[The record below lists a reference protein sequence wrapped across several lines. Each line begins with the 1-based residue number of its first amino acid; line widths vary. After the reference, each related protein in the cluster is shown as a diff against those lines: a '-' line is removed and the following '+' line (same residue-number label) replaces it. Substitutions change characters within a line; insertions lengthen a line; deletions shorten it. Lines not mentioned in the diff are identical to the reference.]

1 VRQAVGIL
9 GSGNTSLRTFL
20 LKKIIMRGAK
30 NVIDMRPSKGFSP
43 SQGNEHLRRLDDCER
58 AQKARW
64 NYDPS
69 REHLNFEVG
78 KGGIVTEVNKF
89 KTINQ
94 RIQEYLDSRGIVNP
108 NKKYIDQGLDPKYR
122 TVVNFILG
130 GNREVMRNLAFGNQK
145 VDWEH
150 GADNSDLK
158 RMPEIESWAKDAYAF
173 MCKKIGEQNIAAF
186 VVHLDEAN
194 PHVHCTV
201 LPLTEKNR
209 FSFKKIFTKGVNTRE
224 ALVEY
229 MESLHT
235 EYAEEVGLKYGMER
249 GDSIKETGAVHRTTE
264 EYRRKLWKD
273 AQEKEEEVRENIK
286 TIEQQN
292 STITNQRG
300 IIASLSREI
309 KHSAARLKALA
320 TMIKNLETHKADLE
334 YEVEKLNKDL
344 TTGKIS
350 KEEADRKLSQINAEI
365 KKIEEKIIDK
375 ADKLKV
381 AESKLHDAE
390 QRKAEL
396 EAKAHEAE
404 EKRSSEEQKTAL
416 AVEKTAKAEGKY
428 QVIKAK
434 YKEIAPKVNL
444 KISHE
449 FGSLGFHMAALDMK
463 SRLSKYGELRNSL
476 SPSQR
481 DFLDRTVGEIFDGSL
496 IENVAENSANLCSV
510 AASLYLGYLNA
521 ATRIAQSCGG
531 GGGPGTGWGK
541 RDDENDMD
549 FRRRCFGMAMKMM
562 KPGRQQRLKR

>member
-1 VRQAVGIL
+1 M
-9 GSGNTSLRTFL
+9 SGP
-20 LKKIIMRGAK
+20 K
-30 NVIDMRPSKGFSP
+30 NVIDMRPGKGFTT
-43 SQGNEHLRRLDDCER
+43 SQSNEHLRRMADKESAKK
-58 AQKARW
+58 AQW

-69 REHLNFEVG
+69 RERLNFEIG
-78 KGGIVTEVNKF
+78 KGGVVKEVDKM
-89 KTINQ
+89 KTIPQ
-94 RIQEYLDSRGIVNP
+94 RIKENLEARGIKDPNIPLINQGKNP
-108 NKKYIDQGLDPKYR
+108 YYR
-122 TVVNFILG
+122 TVANFILG

-158 RMPEIESWAKDAYAF
+158 RMPEIEAWAKDAYAF
-173 MCKKIGEQNIAAF
+173 MCKKYGEQNIAAF
-186 VVHLDEAN
+186 VVHLDETN

-201 LPLTEKNR
+201 LPITKKKK
-209 FSFKKIFTKGVNTRE
+209 FSFFGVFLKGNNTKD
-224 ALVEY
+224 ALSEY
-229 MESLHT
+229 MDSLHT
-235 EYAEEVGLKYGMER
+235 EYAEEVGMKYGMER

-273 AQEKEEEVRENIK
+273 AQEKEEEVRENTR

-320 TMIKNLETHKADLE
+320 TMIKNLETHKIDLV

-365 KKIEEKIIDK
+365 KKTEEKILDK
-375 ADKLKV
+375 ADKLKI

-390 QRKAEL
+390 RRKAEL

-416 AVEKTAKAEGKY
+416 AVEKTARAEDRY
-428 QVIKAK
+428 QEIRAK
-434 YKEIAPKVNL
+434 YKEVAPAVNVQV
-444 KISHE
+444 IHE
-449 FGSLGFHMAALDMK
+449 METLGYHSAAFDMK
-463 SRLSKYGELRNSL
+463 NRLSKYNALKDSL
-476 SPSQR
+476 SYEQR
-481 DFLDRTVGEIFDGSL
+481 EFLDKMMDDIFEGSV
-496 IENVAENSANLCSV
+496 IVSMAENAASICSI
-510 AASLYLGYLNA
+510 AASLYLGYLDN
-521 ATRIAQSCGG
+521 ATRIAQSSGG

-541 RDDENDMD
+541 RDDEDD
-549 FRRRCFGMAMKMM
+549 FAFRRRCFGMAMKMM
-562 KPGRQQRLKR
+562 RPGHQQRRKR

>member
-1 VRQAVGIL
+1 M
-9 GSGNTSLRTFL
+9 S
-20 LKKIIMRGAK
+20 GAK
-30 NVIDMRPSKGFSP
+30 NVIDMRPGKGFTT
-43 SQGNEHLRRLDDCER
+43 SQSNEHLRRLADREAAR
-58 AQKARW
+58 KAQW

-69 REHLNFEVG
+69 RERLNFEIG
-78 KGGIVTEVNKF
+78 KGGVVKEVD
-89 KTINQ
+89 KTKSIPQRIKENLEARGIKDPNIPLINQ
-94 RIQEYLDSRGIVNP
+94 G
-108 NKKYIDQGLDPKYR
+108 KDPYYR
-122 TVVNFILG
+122 TVANFILG

-158 RMPEIESWAKDAYAF
+158 RMPEIEAWAKDAYAF
-173 MCKKIGEQNIAAF
+173 MCKKYGEQNIAAF

-194 PHVHCTV
+194 PHVHCTI
-201 LPLTEKNR
+201 LPITKKNK
-209 FSFKKIFTKGVNTRE
+209 FSFFSVFLKGNNTKD
-224 ALVEY
+224 ALSEY
-229 MESLHT
+229 MDSLHT

-249 GDSIKETGAVHRTTE
+249 GDSTKETGAVHRTTE

-334 YEVEKLNKDL
+334 QEIKKLNRDL
-344 TTGKIS
+344 AAGKIS
-350 KEEADRKLSQINAEI
+350 KEEADRKLSLINADI
-365 KKIEEKIIDK
+365 KKTEEKILDK
-375 ADKLKV
+375 TEKLKI

-396 EAKAHEAE
+396 EAKAHEA
-404 EKRSSEEQKTAL
+404 EQKTAL

-521 ATRIAQSCGG
+521 ATGIAQSCGG

-562 KPGRQQRLKR
+562 KPGRQQRRGCNLNCVKACS

>member
-1 VRQAVGIL
+1 M
-9 GSGNTSLRTFL
+9 S
-20 LKKIIMRGAK
+20 GAK

-78 KGGIVTEVNKF
+78 KGGVVTEVNKF

-94 RIQEYLDSRGIVNP
+94 RIQENLDSRGIVNP

-122 TVVNFILG
+122 TVANFILG
-130 GNREVMRNLAFGNQK
+130 GNREVMRNLAFDNQE

-158 RMPEIESWAKDAYAF
+158 RMPEIEAWAKDAYAF
-173 MCKKIGEQNIAAF
+173 MCKKYGEKNIAAF

-209 FSFKKIFTKGVNTRE
+209 FSFIKTFMGGVDSRD
-224 ALVEY
+224 ALSKY
-229 MESLHT
+229 MENLHT

-273 AQEKEEEVRENIK
+273 AQEKEEEVRENTK

-334 YEVEKLNKDL
+334 QEIKKFNRDL
-344 TTGKIS
+344 AAGKIS

-365 KKIEEKIIDK
+365 KKTEEKIIDK

-396 EAKAHEAE
+396 EAKAHEA
-404 EKRSSEEQKTAL
+404 EQKTAL

-562 KPGRQQRLKR
+562 KSGRQQRLKR

>member
-1 VRQAVGIL
+1 M
-9 GSGNTSLRTFL
+9 SGP
-20 LKKIIMRGAK
+20 K
-30 NVIDMRPSKGFSP
+30 NVIDMRPGKGFTT
-43 SQGNEHLRRLDDCER
+43 SQSNEHLRRMADKESAKK
-58 AQKARW
+58 AQW

-69 REHLNFEVG
+69 RERLNFEIG
-78 KGGIVTEVNKF
+78 KGGVVKEVDKM
-89 KTINQ
+89 KTIPQ
-94 RIQEYLDSRGIVNP
+94 RIKENLEARGIKDP
-108 NKKYIDQGLDPKYR
+108 NIPLINQGKDPYYR
-122 TVVNFILG
+122 TVANFILG

-158 RMPEIESWAKDAYAF
+158 RMPEIEAWAKDAYAF
-173 MCKKIGEQNIAAF
+173 MCKKYGEQNIAAF
-186 VVHLDEAN
+186 VVHLDETN

-201 LPLTEKNR
+201 LPITKKNK
-209 FSFKKIFTKGVNTRE
+209 FSFFGVFLKGNNTKD
-224 ALVEY
+224 ALSEY
-229 MESLHT
+229 MDSLHT

-273 AQEKEEEVRENIK
+273 AQEKEAEVRENTR

-320 TMIKNLETHKADLE
+320 TMIKNLETHKADLI

-365 KKIEEKIIDK
+365 KKTEEKILDK
-375 ADKLKV
+375 TDKLKI

-416 AVEKTAKAEGKY
+416 AVEKTARAEDRY
-428 QVIKAK
+428 QEIRAK
-434 YKEIAPKVNL
+434 YKEVAPAVNVQV
-444 KISHE
+444 IHE
-449 FGSLGFHMAALDMK
+449 METLGYHSAAFDMK
-463 SRLSKYGELRNSL
+463 NRLSKYNALKDSL
-476 SPSQR
+476 SYEQR
-481 DFLDRTVGEIFDGSL
+481 EFLDKMMDDIFDGSV
-496 IENVAENSANLCSV
+496 IVSMAENAASICSI
-510 AASLYLGYLNA
+510 AASLYLGYLDN

-531 GGGPGTGWGK
+531 GGEPGTGWGK
-541 RDDENDMD
+541 RDDEDD
-549 FRRRCFGMAMKMM
+549 FAFRRRCFGMAMKMM
-562 KPGRQQRLKR
+562 RPGHQQRRKR

>member
-1 VRQAVGIL
+1 M
-9 GSGNTSLRTFL
+9 S
-20 LKKIIMRGAK
+20 GAK

-43 SQGNEHLRRLDDCER
+43 SQGNGHLRRLDDCER
-58 AQKARW
+58 AQKVRW
-64 NYDPS
+64 NYAPS

-78 KGGIVTEVNKF
+78 KGGVVTEVNKF

-94 RIQEYLDSRGIVNP
+94 RIQENLDSRGIVNP
-108 NKKYIDQGLDPKYR
+108 NKKYIGQGLDPKYR
-122 TVVNFILG
+122 TVANFILG
-130 GNREVMRNLAFGNQK
+130 GNREVMRNLAFDNQE

-158 RMPEIESWAKDAYAF
+158 RMPEIEAWAKDAYAF
-173 MCKKIGEQNIAAF
+173 MCKKYGEQNIAAF

-209 FSFKKIFTKGVNTRE
+209 FSFIKTFMGGVDSRD
-224 ALVEY
+224 ALSKY
-229 MESLHT
+229 MENLHT
-235 EYAEEVGLKYGMER
+235 EYADEVGLKYGMER
-249 GDSIKETGAVHRTTE
+249 GDSIKKTGAVHRTTE

-334 YEVEKLNKDL
+334 QEIKKFNRDL
-344 TTGKIS
+344 VAGKIS

-365 KKIEEKIIDK
+365 KKTEEKIIDK

-434 YKEIAPKVNL
+434 YKEIAPKLNL

>member
-1 VRQAVGIL
+1 M
-9 GSGNTSLRTFL
+9 SGP
-20 LKKIIMRGAK
+20 K
-30 NVIDMRPSKGFSP
+30 NVIDMRPGKGFTT
-43 SQGNEHLRRLDDCER
+43 SQSNEHLRRMADKESAKK
-58 AQKARW
+58 AQW

-69 REHLNFEVG
+69 RERLNFEIG
-78 KGGIVTEVNKF
+78 KGGVVKEVDKM
-89 KTINQ
+89 KTIPQ
-94 RIQEYLDSRGIVNP
+94 RIKENLEARGIKDP
-108 NKKYIDQGLDPKYR
+108 NIPLINQGKDPYYR
-122 TVVNFILG
+122 TVANFILG

-158 RMPEIESWAKDAYAF
+158 RMPEIEAWAKDAYAF
-173 MCKKIGEQNIAAF
+173 MCKKYGEQNIAAF
-186 VVHLDEAN
+186 VVHLDETN
-194 PHVHCTV
+194 PHCHCTV
-201 LPLTEKNR
+201 LPITKKNK
-209 FSFKKIFTKGVNTRE
+209 FSFFGVFLKGNNTKD
-224 ALVEY
+224 ALSEY
-229 MESLHT
+229 MDSLHT
-235 EYAEEVGLKYGMER
+235 EYAEEVGMKYGMER

-273 AQEKEEEVRENIK
+273 AQEKEEEVRENTK

-300 IIASLSREI
+300 IISSLSREI
-309 KHSAARLKALA
+309 KHSAARLKALS

-365 KKIEEKIIDK
+365 KKTEEKILDK
-375 ADKLKV
+375 TDKLKI

-416 AVEKTAKAEGKY
+416 AVEKTARAEDRY
-428 QVIKAK
+428 QEIRAK
-434 YKEIAPKVNL
+434 YKEVAPAVNVQV
-444 KISHE
+444 IHE
-449 FGSLGFHMAALDMK
+449 METLGYHSAAFDMK
-463 SRLSKYGELRNSL
+463 NRLSKYNALKDSL
-476 SPSQR
+476 SYEQR
-481 DFLDRTVGEIFDGSL
+481 EFLDKMMDDIFDGSV
-496 IENVAENSANLCSV
+496 IVSMAENAASICSI
-510 AASLYLGYLNA
+510 AASLYLGYLDN

-541 RDDENDMD
+541 RDDEDD
-549 FRRRCFGMAMKMM
+549 FAFRRRCFGMAMKMM
-562 KPGRQQRLKR
+562 RPGHQQRRKR

>member
-1 VRQAVGIL
+1 M
-9 GSGNTSLRTFL
+9 S
-20 LKKIIMRGAK
+20 GAK

-43 SQGNEHLRRLDDCER
+43 SQGNGHLRRLDDCER

-64 NYDPS
+64 NYAPS

-78 KGGIVTEVNKF
+78 KGGVVTEVNKF

-94 RIQEYLDSRGIVNP
+94 RIQENLDSRGIVNP
-108 NKKYIDQGLDPKYR
+108 NKKYIGQGLDPKYR
-122 TVVNFILG
+122 TVANFILG
-130 GNREVMRNLAFGNQK
+130 GNREVMRNLAFDNQE

-158 RMPEIESWAKDAYAF
+158 RMPEIEAWAKDAYAF
-173 MCKKIGEQNIAAF
+173 MCKKYGEKNIAAF

-209 FSFKKIFTKGVNTRE
+209 FSFIKTFMGGVDSRD
-224 ALVEY
+224 ALSKY
-229 MESLHT
+229 MENLHT
-235 EYAEEVGLKYGMER
+235 EYADEVGLKYGMER
-249 GDSIKETGAVHRTTE
+249 GDSIKKTGAVHRTTE

-334 YEVEKLNKDL
+334 QEIKKFNRDL
-344 TTGKIS
+344 AAGKIS
-350 KEEADRKLSQINAEI
+350 KEEADRKLSKINAEI
-365 KKIEEKIIDK
+365 KKTEEKIIDK

-444 KISHE
+444 KVSHE

>member
-1 VRQAVGIL
+1 M
-9 GSGNTSLRTFL
+9 S
-20 LKKIIMRGAK
+20 GAK

-43 SQGNEHLRRLDDCER
+43 SQGNGHLRRLDDCER
-58 AQKARW
+58 AQKVRW
-64 NYDPS
+64 NYAPS

-78 KGGIVTEVNKF
+78 KGGVVTEVNKF

-94 RIQEYLDSRGIVNP
+94 RIQENLDSRGIVNP
-108 NKKYIDQGLDPKYR
+108 NKKYIGQGLDPKYR
-122 TVVNFILG
+122 TVANFILG
-130 GNREVMRNLAFGNQK
+130 GNREVMRNLAFGNQE

-158 RMPEIESWAKDAYAF
+158 RMPEIEAWAKDAYAF
-173 MCKKIGEQNIAAF
+173 MCKKYGEKNIAAF

-209 FSFKKIFTKGVNTRE
+209 FSFIKTFMGGVDSRD
-224 ALVEY
+224 ALSKY
-229 MESLHT
+229 MENLHT
-235 EYAEEVGLKYGMER
+235 EYADEVGLKYGMER
-249 GDSIKETGAVHRTTE
+249 GDSIKKTGAVHRTTE

-286 TIEQQN
+286 TIELQN

-334 YEVEKLNKDL
+334 QEIKKFNRDL
-344 TTGKIS
+344 AAGKIS
-350 KEEADRKLSQINAEI
+350 KEEADRKLSKINAEI
-365 KKIEEKIIDK
+365 KKTEEKIIDK

-444 KISHE
+444 KVSHE

>member
-1 VRQAVGIL
+1 M
-9 GSGNTSLRTFL
+9 S
-20 LKKIIMRGAK
+20 GAK
-30 NVIDMRPSKGFSP
+30 NVIDMRPSKGFSS

-78 KGGIVTEVNKF
+78 KGGVVTEVNKF

-173 MCKKIGEQNIAAF
+173 MCKKFGEQNIAAF

-309 KHSAARLKALA
+309 KHSAARLKALV

-334 YEVEKLNKDL
+334 QEIKKLNRDL
-344 TTGKIS
+344 AAGKIS

-365 KKIEEKIIDK
+365 KKTEEKIID
-375 ADKLKV
+375 
-381 AESKLHDAE
+381 
-390 QRKAEL
+390 
-396 EAKAHEAE
+396 
-404 EKRSSEEQKTAL
+404 
-416 AVEKTAKAEGKY
+416 KAEGKY

-510 AASLYLGYLNA
+510 EASLYLGYLNA

>member
-1 VRQAVGIL
+1 M
-9 GSGNTSLRTFL
+9 S
-20 LKKIIMRGAK
+20 GAK

-43 SQGNEHLRRLDDCER
+43 SQGNGHLRRLDDCER
-58 AQKARW
+58 AQKVRW
-64 NYDPS
+64 NYAPS

-78 KGGIVTEVNKF
+78 KGGVVTEVNKF

-173 MCKKIGEQNIAAF
+173 MCKKFGEQNIAAF

-273 AQEKEEEVRENIK
+273 AQEKEEEVRENTK

-292 STITNQRG
+292 STITNQCG

-320 TMIKNLETHKADLE
+320 TMIKNLETHKVDLE
-334 YEVEKLNKDL
+334 LEIKKLNRDL
-344 TTGKIS
+344 AAGKIS

-365 KKIEEKIIDK
+365 KKTEEKILDK
-375 ADKLKV
+375 TDKLKI

-404 EKRSSEEQKTAL
+404 QKTAL

-428 QVIKAK
+428 QEIKSK
-434 YKEIAPKVNL
+434 YKEVAPAVNAQTV
-444 KISHE
+444 HE
-449 FGSLGFHMAALDMK
+449 METLGYHLSALDMR
-463 SRLSKYGELRNSL
+463 SRLSKFDALKETL
-476 SPSQR
+476 SHEQR
-481 DFLDRTVGEIFDGSL
+481 DFLDTTVGSIFDGSL

>member
-1 VRQAVGIL
+1 M
-9 GSGNTSLRTFL
+9 S
-20 LKKIIMRGAK
+20 GAK

-94 RIQEYLDSRGIVNP
+94 RIQEYLDSRGIVTP

-173 MCKKIGEQNIAAF
+173 MCKKFGEQNIVAF

-209 FSFKKIFTKGVNTRE
+209 FSFIKTFMGGVDSRD
-224 ALVEY
+224 ALSKY
-229 MESLHT
+229 MENLHT
-235 EYAEEVGLKYGMER
+235 EYAEEVGMKYGMER

-273 AQEKEEEVRENIK
+273 AQEKEEEVRENTK

-365 KKIEEKIIDK
+365 KKTEEKILDK
-375 ADKLKV
+375 TDKLKI

-416 AVEKTAKAEGKY
+416 AVEKTARAEDRY
-428 QVIKAK
+428 QEIRAK
-434 YKEIAPKVNL
+434 YKEVAPAVNVQV
-444 KISHE
+444 IHE
-449 FGSLGFHMAALDMK
+449 METLGYHSAAFDMK
-463 SRLSKYGELRNSL
+463 NRLSKYNALKDSL
-476 SPSQR
+476 SYEQR
-481 DFLDRTVGEIFDGSL
+481 EFLDKMMDDIFDGSV
-496 IENVAENSANLCSV
+496 IVSMAENAASICSI
-510 AASLYLGYLNA
+510 AASLYLGYLDN

-541 RDDENDMD
+541 RDDEDD
-549 FRRRCFGMAMKMM
+549 FAFRRRCFGMAMKMM
-562 KPGRQQRLKR
+562 RPGHQQRRKR

>member
-1 VRQAVGIL
+1 M
-9 GSGNTSLRTFL
+9 S
-20 LKKIIMRGAK
+20 GAK
-30 NVIDMRPSKGFSP
+30 NVIDMRPGKGFTT
-43 SQGNEHLRRLDDCER
+43 SQSNEHLRRLADREAAKK
-58 AQKARW
+58 AQW

-69 REHLNFEVG
+69 REHLNFEIG
-78 KGGIVTEVNKF
+78 RGGVVKEVDKS
-89 KTINQ
+89 KSIHQ
-94 RIQEYLDSRGIVNP
+94 RIEENLKARGIKDP
-108 NKKYIDQGLDPKYR
+108 NIPLITQGLDPKYR
-122 TVVNFILG
+122 TVANFILG

-150 GADNSDLK
+150 GADNTELK
-158 RMPEIESWAKDAYAF
+158 RMPDIEAWAKDAYAF
-173 MCKKIGEQNIAAF
+173 MCKKFGEQNIAAF

-201 LPLTEKNR
+201 LPISENNR
-209 FSFKKIFTKGVNTRE
+209 ISFKKVFLKGNDNKD
-224 ALVEY
+224 ALSKY
-229 MESLHT
+229 MENLHT

-273 AQEKEEEVRENIK
+273 AQEKEEEVRENTK
-286 TIEQQN
+286 
-292 STITNQRG
+292 TITNQRG
-300 IIASLSREI
+300 IIASLNREI

-334 YEVEKLNKDL
+334 QEIKKLNRDL
-344 TTGKIS
+344 AAGKIS

-365 KKIEEKIIDK
+365 KKTEEKILDK
-375 ADKLKV
+375 TEKLKI

-390 QRKAEL
+390 QRKTEL

-428 QVIKAK
+428 QEIKAK
-434 YKEIAPKVNL
+434 YKEIAPAVNL
-444 KISHE
+444 KVSHE
-449 FGSLGFHMAALDMK
+449 IGSLGFHMVALDMK
-463 SRLSKYGELRNSL
+463 SRLSKYDELRNSL

-510 AASLYLGYLNA
+510 AASLYLGYLDA
-521 ATRIAQSCGG
+521 ATRIAQSSGG

-541 RDDENDMD
+541 RDDEDDLD

-562 KPGRQQRLKR
+562 KPVKQNRVIRGRRR

>member
-1 VRQAVGIL
+1 M
-9 GSGNTSLRTFL
+9 S
-20 LKKIIMRGAK
+20 GAK
-30 NVIDMRPSKGFSP
+30 NVIDMRPSKGFSS

-78 KGGIVTEVNKF
+78 KGGVVTEVNKF

-173 MCKKIGEQNIAAF
+173 MCKKFGEQNIAAF

-334 YEVEKLNKDL
+334 QEIKKLNRDL
-344 TTGKIS
+344 AAGKIS
-350 KEEADRKLSQINAEI
+350 KKEADRKLSQINAEI
-365 KKIEEKIIDK
+365 KKTEEKIID
-375 ADKLKV
+375 
-381 AESKLHDAE
+381 
-390 QRKAEL
+390 
-396 EAKAHEAE
+396 
-404 EKRSSEEQKTAL
+404 
-416 AVEKTAKAEGKY
+416 KAEGKY

-510 AASLYLGYLNA
+510 EASLYLGYLNA

>member
-1 VRQAVGIL
+1 M
-9 GSGNTSLRTFL
+9 S
-20 LKKIIMRGAK
+20 GAK

-43 SQGNEHLRRLDDCER
+43 SQGNGHLRRLDDCER
-58 AQKARW
+58 AQKVRW
-64 NYDPS
+64 NYAPS

-78 KGGIVTEVNKF
+78 KGGVVTEVNKF

-158 RMPEIESWAKDAYAF
+158 RMPEIEAWAKDAYAF
-173 MCKKIGEQNIAAF
+173 MCKKYGEKNIAAF

-209 FSFKKIFTKGVNTRE
+209 FSFIKTFMGGVDSRD
-224 ALVEY
+224 ALSKY
-229 MESLHT
+229 MENLHT
-235 EYAEEVGLKYGMER
+235 EYADEVGLKYGMER
-249 GDSIKETGAVHRTTE
+249 GDSIKKTGAVHRTTE

-334 YEVEKLNKDL
+334 QEIKKFNRDL
-344 TTGKIS
+344 AAGKIS
-350 KEEADRKLSQINAEI
+350 KEEADRKLSKINAEI
-365 KKIEEKIIDK
+365 KKTEEKIIDK

-444 KISHE
+444 KVSHE

>member
-1 VRQAVGIL
+1 M
-9 GSGNTSLRTFL
+9 S
-20 LKKIIMRGAK
+20 GAK

-78 KGGIVTEVNKF
+78 KGGVVTEVNKF

-94 RIQEYLDSRGIVNP
+94 RIQENLDSRGIVNP

-122 TVVNFILG
+122 TVANFILG

-158 RMPEIESWAKDAYAF
+158 RMPEIEAWAKDAYAF
-173 MCKKIGEQNIAAF
+173 MCKKYGEQNIAAF

-209 FSFKKIFTKGVNTRE
+209 FSFIKTFMGGVDSRD
-224 ALVEY
+224 ALSKY
-229 MESLHT
+229 MENLHT
-235 EYAEEVGLKYGMER
+235 EYADEVGLKYGMER

-334 YEVEKLNKDL
+334 QEIKKLNRDL
-344 TTGKIS
+344 AAGKIS
-350 KEEADRKLSQINAEI
+350 KEEADRKLSQINADI
-365 KKIEEKIIDK
+365 KKTEEKILDK
-375 ADKLKV
+375 TEKLKI

-549 FRRRCFGMAMKMM
+549 FRRRCFGMEMKMM

>member
-1 VRQAVGIL
+1 M
-9 GSGNTSLRTFL
+9 S
-20 LKKIIMRGAK
+20 GAK

-43 SQGNEHLRRLDDCER
+43 SQGNGHLRRLDDCER
-58 AQKARW
+58 AQKVRW
-64 NYDPS
+64 NYAPS

-78 KGGIVTEVNKF
+78 KGGVVTEVNKF

-94 RIQEYLDSRGIVNP
+94 RIQENLDSRGIVNP
-108 NKKYIDQGLDPKYR
+108 NKKYIGQGLDPKYR
-122 TVVNFILG
+122 TVANFILG
-130 GNREVMRNLAFGNQK
+130 GNREVMRNLAFGNQE

-158 RMPEIESWAKDAYAF
+158 RMPEIEAWAKDAYAF
-173 MCKKIGEQNIAAF
+173 MCKKYGEKNIAAF

-209 FSFKKIFTKGVNTRE
+209 FSFIKTFMGGVDSRD
-224 ALVEY
+224 ALSKY
-229 MESLHT
+229 MENLHT
-235 EYAEEVGLKYGMER
+235 EYADEVGLKYGMER
-249 GDSIKETGAVHRTTE
+249 GDSIKKTGAVHRTTE

-334 YEVEKLNKDL
+334 QEIKKFNRDL
-344 TTGKIS
+344 AAGKIS
-350 KEEADRKLSQINAEI
+350 KEEADRKLSKINAEI
-365 KKIEEKIIDK
+365 KKTEEKIIDK

-444 KISHE
+444 KVSHE

>member
-1 VRQAVGIL
+1 M
-9 GSGNTSLRTFL
+9 SGP
-20 LKKIIMRGAK
+20 K
-30 NVIDMRPSKGFSP
+30 NVIDMRPGKGFTT
-43 SQGNEHLRRLDDCER
+43 SQSNEHLRRMADKESAKK
-58 AQKARW
+58 AQW

-69 REHLNFEVG
+69 RERLNFEIG
-78 KGGIVTEVNKF
+78 KGGVVKEVD
-89 KTINQ
+89 KTKSIPQRIKENLEVRGIKDPNISLINQ
-94 RIQEYLDSRGIVNP
+94 G
-108 NKKYIDQGLDPKYR
+108 KDPYYR
-122 TVVNFILG
+122 TVANFILG

-158 RMPEIESWAKDAYAF
+158 RMPEIEAWAKDAYAF
-173 MCKKIGEQNIAAF
+173 MCKKYGEQNIAAF
-186 VVHLDEAN
+186 VVHLDETN
-194 PHVHCTV
+194 PHCHCTV
-201 LPLTEKNR
+201 LPITKKNQ
-209 FSFKKIFTKGVNTRE
+209 FSFFGVFLKGNNTKD
-224 ALVEY
+224 ALSEY
-229 MESLHT
+229 MDSLHT
-235 EYAEEVGLKYGMER
+235 EYAEEVGMKYGMER

-365 KKIEEKIIDK
+365 KKTEEKILDK
-375 ADKLKV
+375 ADKLKI

-416 AVEKTAKAEGKY
+416 AVEKTARAEDRY
-428 QVIKAK
+428 QEIRAK
-434 YKEIAPKVNL
+434 YKEVAPAVNAQV
-444 KISHE
+444 IHE
-449 FGSLGFHMAALDMK
+449 METLGYHSAAFDMK
-463 SRLSKYGELRNSL
+463 NRLSKYNALKDSL
-476 SPSQR
+476 SYEQR
-481 DFLDRTVGEIFDGSL
+481 EFLDKMMDDIFDGSV
-496 IENVAENSANLCSV
+496 IVSMAENAASICSI
-510 AASLYLGYLNA
+510 AASLYLGYLDN

-531 GGGPGTGWGK
+531 GGGPETGWGK
-541 RDDENDMD
+541 RDDEDD
-549 FRRRCFGMAMKMM
+549 FAFRRRCFGMAMKMM
-562 KPGRQQRLKR
+562 RPGHQQRRKR

>member
-1 VRQAVGIL
+1 M
-9 GSGNTSLRTFL
+9 S
-20 LKKIIMRGAK
+20 GAK
-30 NVIDMRPSKGFSP
+30 NVIDMRPSKGFSS

-78 KGGIVTEVNKF
+78 KGGVVTEVNKF

-173 MCKKIGEQNIAAF
+173 MCKKFGEQNIAAF

-249 GDSIKETGAVHRTTE
+249 EDSIKETGAVHRTTE

-334 YEVEKLNKDL
+334 QEIKKLNRDL
-344 TTGKIS
+344 AAGKIS

-365 KKIEEKIIDK
+365 KKTEEKIID
-375 ADKLKV
+375 
-381 AESKLHDAE
+381 
-390 QRKAEL
+390 
-396 EAKAHEAE
+396 
-404 EKRSSEEQKTAL
+404 
-416 AVEKTAKAEGKY
+416 KAEGKY

-510 AASLYLGYLNA
+510 EASLYLGYLNA

>member
-1 VRQAVGIL
+1 M
-9 GSGNTSLRTFL
+9 SGP
-20 LKKIIMRGAK
+20 K
-30 NVIDMRPSKGFSP
+30 NVIDMRPGKGFTT
-43 SQGNEHLRRLDDCER
+43 SQSNEHLRRMADKESAKK
-58 AQKARW
+58 AQW

-69 REHLNFEVG
+69 RERLNFEIG
-78 KGGIVTEVNKF
+78 KGGVVKEVDKM
-89 KTINQ
+89 KTIPQ
-94 RIQEYLDSRGIVNP
+94 RIKENLEARGIKDP
-108 NKKYIDQGLDPKYR
+108 NIPLINQGKDPYYR
-122 TVVNFILG
+122 TVANFILG

-158 RMPEIESWAKDAYAF
+158 RMPEIEAWAKDAYAF
-173 MCKKIGEQNIAAF
+173 MCKKYGEQNIAAF
-186 VVHLDEAN
+186 VVHLDETN
-194 PHVHCTV
+194 PHCHCTV
-201 LPLTEKNR
+201 LPITKKNK
-209 FSFKKIFTKGVNTRE
+209 FSFFGVFLKGNNTKD
-224 ALVEY
+224 ALSEY
-229 MESLHT
+229 MDSLHT
-235 EYAEEVGLKYGMER
+235 EYAEEVGMKYGMER

-320 TMIKNLETHKADLE
+320 TMIKNLETHKIDLV

-365 KKIEEKIIDK
+365 KKTEEKILDK
-375 ADKLKV
+375 TDKLKI

-390 QRKAEL
+390 LRKAEL

-416 AVEKTAKAEGKY
+416 AVEKTARAEGRY
-428 QVIKAK
+428 QEIRAK
-434 YKEIAPKVNL
+434 YKEVAPAVNVQV
-444 KISHE
+444 IHE
-449 FGSLGFHMAALDMK
+449 METLGYHSAAFDMK
-463 SRLSKYGELRNSL
+463 NRLSKYNALKDSL
-476 SPSQR
+476 SYEQR
-481 DFLDRTVGEIFDGSL
+481 EFLDKMMDDIFDGSV
-496 IENVAENSANLCSV
+496 IVSMAENAASICSI
-510 AASLYLGYLNA
+510 AASLYLGYLDN

-541 RDDENDMD
+541 RDDEDD
-549 FRRRCFGMAMKMM
+549 FAFRRRCFGMAMKMM
-562 KPGRQQRLKR
+562 RSGHQQRRKR

>member
-1 VRQAVGIL
+1 M
-9 GSGNTSLRTFL
+9 S
-20 LKKIIMRGAK
+20 GAK
-30 NVIDMRPSKGFSP
+30 NVIDMRPGKGFTT
-43 SQGNEHLRRLDDCER
+43 SQSNEHLRRLADREAAR
-58 AQKARW
+58 KAQW

-69 REHLNFEVG
+69 RERLNFEIG
-78 KGGIVTEVNKF
+78 KGGVVKEVD
-89 KTINQ
+89 KTKSIPQRIKENLEARGIKDPNIPLINQ
-94 RIQEYLDSRGIVNP
+94 G
-108 NKKYIDQGLDPKYR
+108 KDPYYR
-122 TVVNFILG
+122 TVANFILG

-158 RMPEIESWAKDAYAF
+158 RMPEIEAWAKDAYAF
-173 MCKKIGEQNIAAF
+173 MCKKYGEQNIAAF

-194 PHVHCTV
+194 PHVHCTI
-201 LPLTEKNR
+201 LPITKKNK
-209 FSFKKIFTKGVNTRE
+209 FSFFSVFLKGNNTKD
-224 ALVEY
+224 ALSEY
-229 MESLHT
+229 MDSLHT

-249 GDSIKETGAVHRTTE
+249 GDSTKETGAVHRTTE

-334 YEVEKLNKDL
+334 QEIKKLNRDL
-344 TTGKIS
+344 AAGKIS

-365 KKIEEKIIDK
+365 KKTEEKIIDK
-375 ADKLKV
+375 VDKLKV

-562 KPGRQQRLKR
+562 KPGRQQRLKRWGCNLNCVKACS

>member
-1 VRQAVGIL
+1 M
-9 GSGNTSLRTFL
+9 S
-20 LKKIIMRGAK
+20 GAK
-30 NVIDMRPSKGFSP
+30 NVIDMRSSKGFSS

-94 RIQEYLDSRGIVNP
+94 RIQEYLDSRGIVTP

-158 RMPEIESWAKDAYAF
+158 RMPEIEAWAKDAYAF
-173 MCKKIGEQNIAAF
+173 MCKKFGEQNIAAF

-273 AQEKEEEVRENIK
+273 AQEKEEEVRENAK

-300 IIASLSREI
+300 IISSLSREI

-334 YEVEKLNKDL
+334 QEIKKLNRDL
-344 TTGKIS
+344 AAGKIS
-350 KEEADRKLSQINAEI
+350 KEEADRKLSQINADI
-365 KKIEEKIIDK
+365 KKTEEKILDK
-375 ADKLKV
+375 TEKLKI

-404 EKRSSEEQKTAL
+404 QKTAL

-428 QVIKAK
+428 QEIKSK
-434 YKEIAPKVNL
+434 YKEIAPAVNAQTV
-444 KISHE
+444 HE
-449 FGSLGFHMAALDMK
+449 METLGYHLSALDMRN
-463 SRLSKYGELRNSL
+463 RLSKFDALKDTL
-476 SPSQR
+476 SYEQR
-481 DFLDRTVGEIFDGSL
+481 DFLDTTVGRIFDGSV
-496 IENVAENSANLCSV
+496 IENMAESAAEICSI
-510 AASLYLGYLNA
+510 ASQLYLGYLDA
-521 ATRIAQSCGG
+521 ATRIAQSSGG

-541 RDDENDMD
+541 RDDEDDLD

-562 KPGRQQRLKR
+562 KPVKQNRVIRGRRR

>member
-1 VRQAVGIL
+1 M
-9 GSGNTSLRTFL
+9 S
-20 LKKIIMRGAK
+20 GAK
-30 NVIDMRPSKGFSP
+30 NVIDMRPGKGFTT
-43 SQGNEHLRRLDDCER
+43 SQSNEHLRRLADREAAR
-58 AQKARW
+58 KAQW

-69 REHLNFEVG
+69 RERLNFEIG
-78 KGGIVTEVNKF
+78 KGGVVKEVD
-89 KTINQ
+89 KTKSIPQRIKENLEARGIKDPNIPLINQ
-94 RIQEYLDSRGIVNP
+94 G
-108 NKKYIDQGLDPKYR
+108 KDPYYR
-122 TVVNFILG
+122 TVANFILG

-158 RMPEIESWAKDAYAF
+158 RMPEIEAWAKDAYAF
-173 MCKKIGEQNIAAF
+173 MCKKYGEQNIAAF

-194 PHVHCTV
+194 PHVHCTI
-201 LPLTEKNR
+201 LPITKKNK
-209 FSFKKIFTKGVNTRE
+209 FSFFSVFLKGNNTKD
-224 ALVEY
+224 ALSEY
-229 MESLHT
+229 MDSLHT

-249 GDSIKETGAVHRTTE
+249 GDSTKETGAVHRTTE

-273 AQEKEEEVRENIK
+273 AQEKEEEVRENTK

-292 STITNQRG
+292 STITNQCG

-320 TMIKNLETHKADLE
+320 TMIKNLETHKVDLE
-334 YEVEKLNKDL
+334 LEIKKLNRDL
-344 TTGKIS
+344 AAGKIS

-365 KKIEEKIIDK
+365 KKTEEKILDK
-375 ADKLKV
+375 TDKLKI

-404 EKRSSEEQKTAL
+404 QKTAL

-428 QVIKAK
+428 QEIKSK
-434 YKEIAPKVNL
+434 YKEVAPAVNAQTV
-444 KISHE
+444 HE
-449 FGSLGFHMAALDMK
+449 METLGYHLSALDMR
-463 SRLSKYGELRNSL
+463 SRLSKFDALKETL
-476 SPSQR
+476 SHEQR
-481 DFLDRTVGEIFDGSL
+481 DFLDTTVGSIFDGSL

>member
-1 VRQAVGIL
+1 M
-9 GSGNTSLRTFL
+9 S
-20 LKKIIMRGAK
+20 GAK
-30 NVIDMRPSKGFSP
+30 NVIDMRPGKGFTT
-43 SQGNEHLRRLDDCER
+43 SQSNEHLRRLADREAAKK
-58 AQKARW
+58 AQW

-69 REHLNFEVG
+69 REHLNFEIG
-78 KGGIVTEVNKF
+78 RGGVVKEVDKS
-89 KTINQ
+89 KSIHQ
-94 RIQEYLDSRGIVNP
+94 RIEENLKVRGIKDP
-108 NKKYIDQGLDPKYR
+108 NIPLITQGLDPKYR
-122 TVVNFILG
+122 TVANFILG

-150 GADNSDLK
+150 GADNTELK
-158 RMPEIESWAKDAYAF
+158 RMPDIEAWAKDAYAF
-173 MCKKIGEQNIAAF
+173 MCKKFGEQNIAAF

-201 LPLTEKNR
+201 LPISENNR
-209 FSFKKIFTKGVNTRE
+209 ISFKKVFLKGNDNKD
-224 ALVEY
+224 ALSKY
-229 MESLHT
+229 MENLHT

-273 AQEKEEEVRENIK
+273 AQEKEEEVRENAK

-300 IIASLSREI
+300 IIASLNREI

-334 YEVEKLNKDL
+334 QEIKKLNRDL
-344 TTGKIS
+344 AAGKIS
-350 KEEADRKLSQINAEI
+350 KEEADRKLSQINADI
-365 KKIEEKIIDK
+365 KKTEEKILDK
-375 ADKLKV
+375 TDKLKI

-390 QRKAEL
+390 QRKSEL
-396 EAKAHEAE
+396 EAKAHEA
-404 EKRSSEEQKTAL
+404 EQKTAL

-428 QVIKAK
+428 QEIKAK
-434 YKEIAPKVNL
+434 YKEIAPAVNL
-444 KISHE
+444 KVSHE
-449 FGSLGFHMAALDMK
+449 IGSLGFHMVALDMK
-463 SRLSKYGELRNSL
+463 SRLSKYDELRNSL

-510 AASLYLGYLNA
+510 AASLYLGYLDA
-521 ATRIAQSCGG
+521 ATRIAQSSGG

-541 RDDENDMD
+541 RDDEDDLD

-562 KPGRQQRLKR
+562 KPVKQNRVIRGRRR

>member
-1 VRQAVGIL
+1 M
-9 GSGNTSLRTFL
+9 S
-20 LKKIIMRGAK
+20 GAK

-58 AQKARW
+58 AQKVRW

-94 RIQEYLDSRGIVNP
+94 RIQENLDSRGIVNP

-130 GNREVMRNLAFGNQK
+130 GNREVMRNLAFGNQE

-158 RMPEIESWAKDAYAF
+158 RMPEIEAWAKDAYAF
-173 MCKKIGEQNIAAF
+173 MCKKYGEQNIAAF

-209 FSFKKIFTKGVNTRE
+209 FSFIKTFMGGVDSRD
-224 ALVEY
+224 ALSKY
-229 MESLHT
+229 MENLHT
-235 EYAEEVGLKYGMER
+235 EYADEVGLKYGMER

-334 YEVEKLNKDL
+334 QEIKKLNRDL
-344 TTGKIS
+344 AAGKIS

-365 KKIEEKIIDK
+365 KKTEEKIIDK

-434 YKEIAPKVNL
+434 YKAIAPKVNL

-476 SPSQR
+476 SPGQR

>member
-1 VRQAVGIL
+1 M
-9 GSGNTSLRTFL
+9 S
-20 LKKIIMRGAK
+20 GAK

-43 SQGNEHLRRLDDCER
+43 SQDNEHLRRLDDCER

-78 KGGIVTEVNKF
+78 KGGVVTEVNKF

-94 RIQEYLDSRGIVNP
+94 RIQENLDSRGIVNP

-122 TVVNFILG
+122 TVANFILG

-158 RMPEIESWAKDAYAF
+158 RMPEIEAWAKDAYAF
-173 MCKKIGEQNIAAF
+173 MCKKYGEQNIAAF

-209 FSFKKIFTKGVNTRE
+209 FSFIKTFMGGVDSRD
-224 ALVEY
+224 ALSKY
-229 MESLHT
+229 MENLHT

-334 YEVEKLNKDL
+334 QEIKKLNRDL
-344 TTGKIS
+344 AAGKIS

-365 KKIEEKIIDK
+365 KKTEEKIID
-375 ADKLKV
+375 
-381 AESKLHDAE
+381 
-390 QRKAEL
+390 
-396 EAKAHEAE
+396 
-404 EKRSSEEQKTAL
+404 
-416 AVEKTAKAEGKY
+416 KAEGKY

-510 AASLYLGYLNA
+510 EASLYLGYLNA

>member
-1 VRQAVGIL
+1 M
-9 GSGNTSLRTFL
+9 SGP
-20 LKKIIMRGAK
+20 K
-30 NVIDMRPSKGFSP
+30 NVIDMRPGKGFTT
-43 SQGNEHLRRLDDCER
+43 SQSNEHLRRMADKESAKK
-58 AQKARW
+58 AQW

-69 REHLNFEVG
+69 RERLNFEIG
-78 KGGIVTEVNKF
+78 KGGVVKEVD
-89 KTINQ
+89 KTKSLPQRIKENLEARGIKDPNIPLINQ
-94 RIQEYLDSRGIVNP
+94 G
-108 NKKYIDQGLDPKYR
+108 KDPYYR
-122 TVVNFILG
+122 TVANFILG

-150 GADNSDLK
+150 GANNSGLK
-158 RMPEIESWAKDAYAF
+158 RMPEIEAWAKDAYAF
-173 MCKKIGEQNIAAF
+173 MCKKFGEQNIAAF

-273 AQEKEEEVRENIK
+273 AQEKEEEVRENAK

-300 IIASLSREI
+300 IISSLSREI

-334 YEVEKLNKDL
+334 QEIKKLNRDL
-344 TTGKIS
+344 AAGKIS
-350 KEEADRKLSQINAEI
+350 KEEADRKLSQINADI
-365 KKIEEKIIDK
+365 KKTEEKILDK
-375 ADKLKV
+375 TEKLKI

-404 EKRSSEEQKTAL
+404 QKTAL

-428 QVIKAK
+428 QEIKSK
-434 YKEIAPKVNL
+434 YKEIAPAVNAQTV
-444 KISHE
+444 HE
-449 FGSLGFHMAALDMK
+449 METLGYHLSALDMRN
-463 SRLSKYGELRNSL
+463 RLSKFDALKDTL
-476 SPSQR
+476 SYEQR
-481 DFLDRTVGEIFDGSL
+481 DFLDTTVGRIFDGSV
-496 IENVAENSANLCSV
+496 IENMAESAAEICSI
-510 AASLYLGYLNA
+510 ASQLYLGYLDA
-521 ATRIAQSCGG
+521 ATRIAQSSGG

-541 RDDENDMD
+541 RDDEDDLD

-562 KPGRQQRLKR
+562 KPVKQNRVIRGRRR

>member
-1 VRQAVGIL
+1 M
-9 GSGNTSLRTFL
+9 S
-20 LKKIIMRGAK
+20 GAK

-43 SQGNEHLRRLDDCER
+43 SQGNGHLRRLDDCER
-58 AQKARW
+58 AQKVRW
-64 NYDPS
+64 NYAPS

-78 KGGIVTEVNKF
+78 KGGVVTEVNKF

-94 RIQEYLDSRGIVNP
+94 RIQENLDSRGIVNP
-108 NKKYIDQGLDPKYR
+108 NKKYIGQGLDPKYR
-122 TVVNFILG
+122 TVANFILG
-130 GNREVMRNLAFGNQK
+130 GNREVMRNLAFDNQE

-158 RMPEIESWAKDAYAF
+158 RMPEIEAWAKDAYAF
-173 MCKKIGEQNIAAF
+173 MCKKYGEKNIAAF

-209 FSFKKIFTKGVNTRE
+209 FSFIKTFMGGVDSRD
-224 ALVEY
+224 ALSKY
-229 MESLHT
+229 MENLHT
-235 EYAEEVGLKYGMER
+235 EYADEVGLKYGMER
-249 GDSIKETGAVHRTTE
+249 GDSIKKTGAVHRTTE

-334 YEVEKLNKDL
+334 QEIKKFNRDL
-344 TTGKIS
+344 VAGKIS
-350 KEEADRKLSQINAEI
+350 KEEADRKLSKINAEI
-365 KKIEEKIIDK
+365 KKTEEKIIDK

-434 YKEIAPKVNL
+434 YKEIAPKLNL

>member
-1 VRQAVGIL
+1 M
-9 GSGNTSLRTFL
+9 S
-20 LKKIIMRGAK
+20 GAK

-43 SQGNEHLRRLDDCER
+43 SQGNGHLRRLDDCER
-58 AQKARW
+58 AQKVRW
-64 NYDPS
+64 NYAPS

-78 KGGIVTEVNKF
+78 KGGVVTEVNKF

-94 RIQEYLDSRGIVNP
+94 RIQENLDSRGIVNP
-108 NKKYIDQGLDPKYR
+108 NKKYIGQGLDPKYR
-122 TVVNFILG
+122 TVANFILG
-130 GNREVMRNLAFGNQK
+130 GNREIMRNLAFGNQE

-158 RMPEIESWAKDAYAF
+158 RMPEIEAWAKDAYAF
-173 MCKKIGEQNIAAF
+173 MCKKYGEKNIAAF

-209 FSFKKIFTKGVNTRE
+209 FSFIKTFMGGVDSRD
-224 ALVEY
+224 ALSKY
-229 MESLHT
+229 MENLHT
-235 EYAEEVGLKYGMER
+235 EYADEVGLKYGMER
-249 GDSIKETGAVHRTTE
+249 GDSIKKTGAVHRTTE

-334 YEVEKLNKDL
+334 QEIKKFNRDL
-344 TTGKIS
+344 AAGKIS
-350 KEEADRKLSQINAEI
+350 KEEADRKLSKINAEI
-365 KKIEEKIIDK
+365 KKTEEKIIDK

-444 KISHE
+444 KVSHE

>member
-1 VRQAVGIL
+1 M
-9 GSGNTSLRTFL
+9 S
-20 LKKIIMRGAK
+20 GAK
-30 NVIDMRPSKGFSP
+30 NVIDMRPSKGFSS

-78 KGGIVTEVNKF
+78 KGGVVTEVNKF

-94 RIQEYLDSRGIVNP
+94 RIQKNLDSRGIVNP

-122 TVVNFILG
+122 TVANFILG
-130 GNREVMRNLAFGNQK
+130 GNREVMRNLAFGNQE

-158 RMPEIESWAKDAYAF
+158 RMPEIEAWAKDAYAF
-173 MCKKIGEQNIAAF
+173 MCKKFGEQNIAAF

-334 YEVEKLNKDL
+334 QEIKKFNRDL
-344 TTGKIS
+344 AAGKIS
-350 KEEADRKLSQINAEI
+350 KEEADRKLSKINAEI
-365 KKIEEKIIDK
+365 KKTEEKIIDK

-404 EKRSSEEQKTAL
+404 EKRSLEEQKTAL

-444 KISHE
+444 KVSHE

>member
-1 VRQAVGIL
+1 M
-9 GSGNTSLRTFL
+9 S
-20 LKKIIMRGAK
+20 GAK

-78 KGGIVTEVNKF
+78 KGGVVTEVNKF

-94 RIQEYLDSRGIVNP
+94 RIQENLDSRGIVNP

-122 TVVNFILG
+122 TVANFILG

-158 RMPEIESWAKDAYAF
+158 RMPEIEAWAKDAYAF
-173 MCKKIGEQNIAAF
+173 MCKKYGEQNIAAF

-209 FSFKKIFTKGVNTRE
+209 FSFIKTFMGGVDSRD
-224 ALVEY
+224 ALSKY
-229 MESLHT
+229 MENLHT

-273 AQEKEEEVRENIK
+273 AQEKEEEVRENAK

-300 IIASLSREI
+300 IIASLNREI

-334 YEVEKLNKDL
+334 QEIKKLNRDL
-344 TTGKIS
+344 AAGKNS

-365 KKIEEKIIDK
+365 KKTEEKILDK
-375 ADKLKV
+375 TEKLKI

-404 EKRSSEEQKTAL
+404 QKTAL
-416 AVEKTAKAEGKY
+416 AVEKTAKAEDKY
-428 QVIKAK
+428 QEIKAK

-562 KPGRQQRLKR
+562 KTGRQQRLKR